1 MRVEKRKIING
12 FISYIDC
19 EVVPKITNDKAM
31 QIIISVGANT
41 LRGNPAAADKL
52 FNNGIVTTVAKHE
65 VVDGKD
71 TYDLDSL
78 FSLVEDSITKYG
90 YFPITLPAIPFVSP
104 TEKELKFSSDDIA
117 MLKTYIEEA
126 K

>member
-1 MRVEKRKIING
+1 MRVDKLRIING
-12 FISYIDC
+12 IVSYIDS
-19 EVVPKITNDKAM
+19 EVVPKIVNDKAM

-41 LRGNPAAADKL
+41 LRGNPSAADKL
-52 FNNGIVTTVAKHE
+52 FSNGIVSAVAKHE
-65 VVDGKD
+65 VIDGKD
-71 TYDLDSL
+71 TYDLDGL
-78 FSLVEDSITKYG
+78 FSLVEDSVTKYG

-104 TEKELKFSSDDIA
+104 TEKELKFSSEDIE

>member
-1 MRVEKRKIING
+1 MRVEKQKIING
-12 FISYIDC
+12 FVSYVDC
-19 EVVPKITNDKAM
+19 EIVPKITNDKAM

-52 FNNGIVTTVAKHE
+52 FNNGIVAAVAKHE

-71 TYDLDSL
+71 TYDLDGM
-78 FSLVEDSITKYG
+78 FSLVEGGIAKHG

-104 TEKELKFSSDDIA
+104 TEKELKFSSEDIA

>member
-1 MRVEKRKIING
+1 MRIDKNKIING
-12 FISYIDC
+12 IVSYIDN
-19 EVVPKITNDKAM
+19 EVVPKIVNDKAM

-52 FNNGIVTTVAKHE
+52 FNNGIVATVIKHE
-65 VVDGKD
+65 VIDGKD
-71 TYDLDSL
+71 TYELDGL
-78 FSLVEDSITKYG
+78 FSMVEDSVTKYG

-104 TEKELKFSSDDIA
+104 TEKELKFSSEDIE

>member
-1 MRVEKRKIING
+1 MRVEKQKIVNG
-12 FISYIDC
+12 IVSYIDN
-19 EVVPKITNDKAM
+19 EVVPKIANDKAT

-41 LRGNPAAADKL
+41 LRGNPAVVDKV
-52 FNNGIVTTVAKHE
+52 FNNGIVSAVIKHE
-65 VVDGKD
+65 VVDDKD
-71 TYDLDSL
+71 TYELDGL
-78 FSLVEDSITKYG
+78 FSLVKDSVAKYG

-104 TEKELKFSSDDIA
+104 TEKELKFSSEDIE

>member
-1 MRVEKRKIING
+1 MRVEKQKIING
-12 FISYIDC
+12 IVSYIDS
-19 EVVPKITNDKAM
+19 EVVPKIVNDKAM

-41 LRGNPAAADKL
+41 LRGNPSAVDKL
-52 FNNGIVTTVAKHE
+52 LSNGIASAVAKHE
-65 VVDGKD
+65 VIDGKD
-71 TYDLDSL
+71 TYDLDGL
-78 FSLVEDSITKYG
+78 FSLVEDSVTKYG

-104 TEKELKFSSDDIA
+104 TEKELKFSSEDIE